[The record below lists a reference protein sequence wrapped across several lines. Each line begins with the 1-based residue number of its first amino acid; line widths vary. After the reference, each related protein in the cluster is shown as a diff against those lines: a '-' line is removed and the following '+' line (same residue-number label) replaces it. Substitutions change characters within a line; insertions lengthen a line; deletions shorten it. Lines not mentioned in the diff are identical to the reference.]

1 MQYADKGA
9 ASRAFQKLAFSRFRH
24 VPLYLEMAP
33 EDVFTDGGAAK
44 AAQKEATEEAAE
56 EEENE
61 EEARGC
67 LFVKNLSFSTT
78 DDGLK
83 AVFRSCQGFRSAVVM
98 RKKAAVKKGAKAAQE
113 EKGLSMGYGF
123 LEFQTTAQA
132 AEVLKRK
139 QGAMIDGHA
148 VQLQISQRGTKA
160 PRGGQQGA
168 KAKQQGIKSS
178 SICVRNI
185 AFEATRKELYQLFG
199 AYGTVTSCRLPKKSD
214 YSGHRGFAFIDF
226 ASRGEAAAAFEA
238 LQHSHLYGRRLVIEP
253 AEEKSNDVENVQAE
267 AAKRTAS
274 KVRASEAKK
283 RRKSGVLNATG
294 EAGSFE
300 DALMS

>member
-1 MQYADKGA
+1 M
-9 ASRAFQKLAFSRFRH
+9 ASA
-24 VPLYLEMAP
+24 
-33 EDVFTDGGAAK
+33 
-44 AAQKEATEEAAE
+44 
-56 EEENE
+56 
-61 EEARGC
+61 
-67 LFVKNLSFSTT
+67 LS
-78 DDGLK
+78 
-83 AVFRSCQGFRSAVVM
+83 
-98 RKKAAVKKGAKAAQE
+98 E
-113 EKGLSMGYGF
+113 F
-123 LEFQTTAQA
+123 LHS
-132 AEVLKRK
+132 LPS
-139 QGAMIDGHA
+139 G
-148 VQLQISQRGTKA
+148 
-160 PRGGQQGA
+160 
-168 KAKQQGIKSS
+168 
-178 SICVRNI
+178 
-185 AFEATRKELYQLFG
+185 KELYQLFG